1 MTKEQFIK
9 YMGIIHK
16 RYDALEML
24 YYDLEK
30 LTGVVCDRIINDTSI
45 EIMVDMLAE
54 WVEDTDEWLRWYVF
68 EKEWGNRYELDV
80 TDEDGNVLP
89 SATYDDIW
97 ELIFKDNLKIRESD
111 VDGIK

>member
-16 RYDALEML
+16 RYDTLEML

-30 LTGVVCDRIINDTSI
+30 LTGVVSDRIINDTSI
-45 EIMVDMLAE
+45 EPMVDMLAE
-54 WVEDTDEWLRWYVF
+54 WVGDTDGWIRWYVF

-80 TDEDGNVLP
+80 ADKDGNVLP
-89 SATYDDIW
+89 SVTYDDIW
-97 ELIFKDNLKIRESD
+97 KLILKDKEE
-111 VDGIK
+111 